1 VEELA
6 GTPGFAELRRQIIE
20 LADVRASDRVL
31 DIGAGTGLLALAV
44 APAAERVIAVD
55 TSSAMCEHLEHKL
68 ATAGIQNVA
77 VAVADAADI
86 PVADGSVDVV
96 VSNYCLHHLR
106 DAHKRAALQEIMRI
120 LRPGGRLVI
129 GDMMFDL
136 GLANTRGRR
145 QIKRFVSSM
154 LRRGPAGLVRLGKTM
169 LRVAA
174 GRGEHPRDVG
184 WWSGALTQA
193 GFEDVSV
200 RALAH
205 EGGIAA
211 ARRPS

>member
-1 VEELA
+1 MDELA
-6 GTPGFAELRRQIIE
+6 RTRGFAELRRQIME
-20 LADVRASDRVL
+20 LADVGPSDRVV
-31 DIGAGTGLLALAV
+31 DVGAGTGLLTLA
-44 APAAERVIAVD
+44 AASAAERVIAVD
-55 TSSAMCEHLEHKL
+55 TSSAMCEHLERKL
-68 ATAGIQNVA
+68 AAVGIRNVG

-86 PVADGSVDVV
+86 PLADGSVDVV
-96 VSNYCLHHLR
+96 VSNYCVHHLR

-129 GDMMFDL
+129 GDMMFDV
-136 GLANTRGRR
+136 GLANARGRR
-145 QIKRFVSSM
+145 EITRFVGAM
-154 LRRGPAGLVRLGKTM
+154 LRRGPAGLFRLGKNV
-169 LRVAA
+169 LRVLA

-184 WWSGALTQA
+184 WWYEALTHA
-193 GFEDVSV
+193 GFADVSV